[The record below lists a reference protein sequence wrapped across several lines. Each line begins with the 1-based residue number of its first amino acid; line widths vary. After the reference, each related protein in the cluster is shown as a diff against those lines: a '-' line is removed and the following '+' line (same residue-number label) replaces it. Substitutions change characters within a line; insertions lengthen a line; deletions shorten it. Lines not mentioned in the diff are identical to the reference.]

1 MIGRLKSWAV
11 PAEVSPFIGAL
22 FAAKALRA
30 VGDGYVAVLL
40 PVYLLHLGFDA
51 VVVGMISTATLLGSA
66 VMTIGV
72 GLVAHRYA
80 TRLLLL
86 LASALMIATGLGFAL
101 LDDLWPLLM
110 VAFLG
115 TLNPSSGDVSVFLP
129 LEQAF
134 LAQAAPDR
142 HRTALFARYSLVGSL
157 FAAGGSLLAAAPE
170 AVAGGGM
177 IPIGTALK
185 GMFGLYAGLGV
196 CAFLLYR
203 RIPAAPHTDQLS
215 HAPLGP
221 SRQRV
226 WRLAALFSLDAFA
239 GGLIVQ
245 SLLALWLLERFGIS
259 PGVAGVFFFW
269 AGLLTALSYLA
280 AVPVA
285 KRFGLVNTMVFTHL
299 PANLFLVAAAAAPD
313 FGMAL
318 VFLSLRAVL
327 SQMDVPTRSSYVM
340 AVVTPPERPAAASLT
355 SVPRSLASA
364 VGPVFAGSLMTAAG
378 LGAPL
383 VVCGALKIAYDLM
396 LLAGFRRV
404 KPPEEIVG

>member
-1 MIGRLKSWAV
+1 MPTG
-11 PAEVSPFIGAL
+11 VSPFVGTL

-51 VVVGMISTATLLGSA
+51 VVVGTISTATLLGSA
-66 VMTIGV
+66 LMTVGV
-72 GLVAHRYA
+72 GLIAHRYA
-80 TRLLLL
+80 QRSLLL
-86 LASALMIATGLGFAL
+86 LAAGLMVATGMGFAL
-101 LDDLWPLLM
+101 LDDLWPLIV

-129 LEQAF
+129 LEQAL

-142 HRTALFARYSLVGSL
+142 HRTALFARYSLIGSL
-157 FAAGGSLLAAAPE
+157 FAAGGSLFAGLPE
-170 AVAGGGM
+170 AVAGEGM
-177 IPIGTALK
+177 IPMGTALK
-185 GMFGLYAGLGV
+185 GMFALYGLLGV
-196 CAFLLYR
+196 GAFLLYR
-203 RIPAAPHTDQLS
+203 RIPEVPHTDQLPRV
-215 HAPLGP
+215 PLGP
-221 SRQRV
+221 SRKRV

-239 GGLIVQ
+239 GGFIVQ
-245 SLLALWLLERFGIS
+245 SLLALWLLERFGLS
-259 PGVAGVFFFW
+259 PGTAGVFFFW
-269 AGLLTALSYLA
+269 SGLLTAFSYLA
-280 AVPVA
+280 AVPIA

-299 PANLFLVAAAAAPD
+299 PANLFLIAAAMAPD
-313 FGMAL
+313 FRIAL

-355 SVPRSLASA
+355 AVPRSLAAA
-364 VGPVFAGSLMTAAG
+364 VSPVLAGALMTVAG

-383 VVCGALKIAYDLM
+383 VVCGVLKIAYDLM

-404 KPPEEIVG
+404 RPPEEIDA

>member
-1 MIGRLKSWAV
+1 MIGRLKTWAV
-11 PAEVSPFIGAL
+11 PTGVSPFVGTL

-66 VMTIGV
+66 LMTIGV

-80 TRLLLL
+80 QRSLLL
-86 LASALMIATGLGFAL
+86 LAAGLMVATGMGFAL
-101 LDDLWPLLM
+101 LDDLWPLIV

-129 LEQAF
+129 LEQSL

-142 HRTALFARYSLVGSL
+142 HRTALFARYSLIGAF
-157 FAAGGSLLAAAPE
+157 FAAGGSLFAALPE
-170 AVAGGGM
+170 AVAGGGI
-177 IPIGTALK
+177 IPMGTALK
-185 GMFGLYAGLGV
+185 GMFVLYALLGV

-203 RIPAAPHTDQLS
+203 RIPEVPQTDQLPRV
-215 HAPLGP
+215 PLGP
-221 SRQRV
+221 SRKRV

-245 SLLALWLLERFGIS
+245 SLLALWLLERFGLS
-259 PGVAGVFFFW
+259 PGTAGVFFFW
-269 AGLLTALSYLA
+269 SGLLTAFSYLA
-280 AVPVA
+280 AVPIA
-285 KRFGLVNTMVFTHL
+285 ERFGLVNTMVFTHL
-299 PANLFLVAAAAAPD
+299 PANLFLIAAAAAPD
-313 FGMAL
+313 FWIAL
-318 VFLSLRAVL
+318 VFLSLRAIL

-364 VGPVFAGSLMTAAG
+364 VGPVLAGSLMTVAG
-378 LGAPL
+378 VGAPL
-383 VVCGALKIAYDLM
+383 VICGVLKIVYDLM
-396 LLAGFRRV
+396 LLVGFRRV
-404 KPPEEIVG
+404 RPPEEIVT

>member
-1 MIGRLKSWAV
+1 MIGKLKTWVV
-11 PAEVSPFIGAL
+11 PAGVSPFVGIL

-40 PVYLLHLGFDA
+40 PVYLLYLGFDA
-51 VVVGMISTATLLGSA
+51 VVVGLLSTATLLGSA

-80 TRLLLL
+80 LKLLLL
-86 LASALMIATGLGFAL
+86 LAAGLMIATGLGFAL
-101 LDDLWPLLM
+101 LDDLWPLLV

-134 LAQAAPDR
+134 LAQGAPDR
-142 HRTALFARYSLVGSL
+142 HRTALFARYSLIGSL
-157 FAAGGSLLAAAPE
+157 FAAGGSLFAALPG
-170 AVAGGGM
+170 AVAGGEIILM
-177 IPIGTALK
+177 GTALK
-185 GMFGLYAGLGV
+185 GMFVLYAALGV

-203 RIPAAPHTDQLS
+203 RIPAMPHADQPPRV
-215 HAPLGP
+215 PLGP

-259 PGVAGVFFFW
+259 PGIAGVFFFW
-269 AGLLTALSYLA
+269 AGLLTAFSYLA
-280 AVPVA
+280 AVPIA
-285 KRFGLVNTMVFTHL
+285 RRFGLVNTMVFTHL
-299 PANLFLVAAAAAPD
+299 PANLFLIVAAAAPD
-313 FGMAL
+313 FPIAF
-318 VFLSLRAVL
+318 VFLSLRAFL

-340 AVVTPPERPAAASLT
+340 AVVAPPERPAAASLT
-355 SVPRSLASA
+355 AVPRSLASA
-364 VGPVFAGSLMTAAG
+364 IGPVLAGSLMTVAG
-378 LGAPL
+378 AGVPL
-383 VVCGALKIAYDLM
+383 VVCGVLKIIYDLM
-396 LLAGFRRV
+396 LLAGFRRIR
-404 KPPEEIVG
+404 PPEEMTA